1 MPNKLKRKQIDA
13 KLTEGPLNSAYGIF
27 NSPGVQNADTYET
40 AFDKVIDIL
49 DKLLPTV
56 PPTLAAVGIEYTG
69 TFYTGFI
76 TGSSTSIT
84 RIINTV
90 LPKFN
95 TPAAA
100 IQYFGDAAKGSLK
113 LDANVT
119 TMNLTP
125 ADETGGSVTVAGRII
140 KILND
145 VDYYLGQPG
154 KENFWFAMRAE
165 LEYTGVAGL
174 TPAISPYSFT
184 LANYSDIN
192 ATGNLM
198 SSVTKQFY
206 IEAPLAP
213 VVSNVKLDPTTPF
226 VYSSNRRVSGVPA
239 FATSDIINMRF
250 DMTNVAKKF
259 YKNLPTNFTST
270 AGTFATVAPWNWPSP
285 PATDSSQVNQLVQLN
300 PVTNKYQVGIALA
313 ISADDVI
320 GQNSGAIAIP
330 SGEQS
335 KLRIDTISNETAFRR
350 ISSSTNNVYEKIF
363 TNAYDTAQVI
373 VGNVTPGYNFELQLE
388 GGNYKYPNT
397 NYSTFFPANSIN
409 YTGQTGMRYATFQV
423 GTVANTKQVIIN
435 TPGISNI
442 LKGSTGL
449 VIQVIVQDLYGVGLH
464 GWVDACTAYYTGTG
478 PQQNAINTAVDGALG
493 FINGSTATQRT
504 VTVHTGN
511 VSFGG
516 STGSSKNVWVR
527 IGWSNADTYVLTGRP
542 TLAGVGGGGSF
553 VAF

>member
-1 MPNKLKRKQIDA
+1 MANKLKRKQVDA

-69 TFYTGFI
+69 TYFTGYI
-76 TGSSTSIT
+76 TGTSTSVT
-84 RIINTV
+84 KIINTV

-95 TPAAA
+95 TPAPA
-100 IQYFGDAAKGSLK
+100 IQYFGDATKGSLK

-125 ADETGGSVTVAGRII
+125 ADDTGSSVTVAGKII

-145 VDYYLGQPG
+145 ADYYIGQPG

-165 LEYTGVAGL
+165 LEYTGLAGL
-174 TPAISPYSFT
+174 TPAITPYSFT
-184 LANYSDIN
+184 LAHYSDIN

-198 SSVTKQFY
+198 SSVTKQYY

-213 VVSNVKLDPTTPF
+213 VVSNVKLDPATPY
-226 VYSSNRRVSGVPA
+226 VYSSGKKISGVPV
-239 FATSDIINMRF
+239 FATSDIVNMRF

-259 YKNLPTNFTST
+259 YKNLPTNFAST
-270 AGTFATVAPWNWPSP
+270 AGTFATVTPWNWVSP
-285 PATDSSQVNQLVQLN
+285 PATDSSQTNELVQLN
-300 PVTNKYQVGIALA
+300 PVTNKYQVGIALS

-320 GQNSGAIAIP
+320 GQNSGAIAI
-330 SGEQS
+330 SGGEQA
-335 KLRIDTISNETAFRR
+335 KLRIDTISNETSFRKL
-350 ISSSTNNVYEKIF
+350 SSATNNVFEKIF

-373 VGNVTPGYNFELQLE
+373 VGNVTPAYNFELQLE

-397 NYSTFFPANSIN
+397 NYSSYYPANVIN
-409 YTGQTGMRYATFQV
+409 YTGQTGMRYATFLV

-442 LKGSTGL
+442 LKGGTGL
-449 VIQVIVQDLYGVGLH
+449 VVQVIVENLYGIGLH
-464 GWVDACTAYYTGTG
+464 GWVDACTTYYTGTA

-493 FINGSTATQRT
+493 FINGSTASVRT

-511 VSFGG
+511 IAFGG
-516 STGSSKNVWVR
+516 NTGSSKNVWVR
-527 IGWSNADTYVLTGRP
+527 IGWNNTDIYVLNGRP
-542 TLAGVGGGGSF
+542 TLAGVGGGGSY